1 MKVLFQSAV
10 PLQWFSAVG
19 KSVVFVAAMTLVFG
33 VIYPAAVTGVS
44 LLFPELRAGSIIEAN
59 GRPSASELIGQDY
72 WATDLFAGR
81 PSATVPPYDAAQGRA
96 TNLAPGNPQFKK
108 RLKEAIAAWQART
121 GQKTLPPPDLITMS
135 ASGLDPHVSVAGA
148 LWQAPFVARKTGL
161 TEAELKA
168 LIDEVSEVG
177 LFSGRRFV
185 NVVKL
190 NHRVAALRRLPP
202 ENAP

>member
-10 PLQWFSAVG
+10 PLKWLSAVG
-19 KSVVFVAAMTLVFG
+19 KSFVFVAAMTLVFG
-33 VIYPAAVTGVS
+33 VLYPAAVTGVS
-44 LLFPELRAGSIIEAN
+44 LLFPCLRAGSVIEVN
-59 GRPSASELIGQDY
+59 GEPSASVLIGQDY

-81 PSATVPPYDAAQGRA
+81 PSAAEPPYDAAQGRA
-96 TNLAPGNPQFKK
+96 TNLAPGNPQFKQ
-108 RLKEAIAAWQART
+108 RLKEAIAAWQKRT
-121 GQKTLPPPDLITMS
+121 GEATLPPPDLITMS
-135 ASGLDPHVSVAGA
+135 ASGLDPHISIAAA

-161 TEAELKA
+161 SEEELKT
-168 LIDEVSEVG
+168 LIDEASEVG

-202 ENAP
+202 EKQK